1 MPESRTST
9 TLDPGFRRGDD
20 KDFSRTRFPL
30 YASRPKMLNLSHMRI
45 KSLVVL
51 LFAAFCAA
59 ACSKA
64 NDKVIAKVGSEKITE
79 SYLRQKLEEIAPN
92 AQSYLATKPGRKQF
106 LDILIN
112 EKMMIL
118 TARKSDTARSE
129 SYKQRVGIM
138 EKELKSKLDY
148 YKDYILAKM
157 WVEELRQGPVKVTDA
172 DVAEY
177 YAKNPY
183 EITVEHIVRPT
194 YEEAEAVIKK
204 VKAGADFAKTAKE
217 RSMDRDNV
225 RLPPVMFGEFM
236 PELEEMAFKMRTGEI
251 QGIVKTGL
259 GYHIL
264 KKISQTKP
272 DFAQVK
278 ERIRRIAEKKKF
290 DAYLAKFQ
298 AKAKVEILD
307 ENYK

>member
-1 MPESRTST
+1 MRTKF
-9 TLDPGFRRGDD
+9 L
-20 KDFSRTRFPL
+20 
-30 YASRPKMLNLSHMRI
+30 AA
-45 KSLVVL
+45 L
-51 LFAAFCAA
+51 LFAAFMAA
-59 ACSKA
+59 ACSKE

-106 LDILIN
+106 LDIIVN

-118 TARKSDTARSE
+118 AARKSDTARSE
-129 SYKQRVGIM
+129 DYKKRVSIM
-138 EKELKSKLDY
+138 ESELKSKLSY
-148 YKDYILAKM
+148 YKDYMLAKM

-172 DVAEY
+172 EVEEY
-177 YAKNPY
+177 YAKTPY
-183 EITVEHIVRPT
+183 EITVEHIVMST
-194 YEEAEAVIKK
+194 YEEAEAVIAK

-217 RSMDRDNV
+217 KSLDKDNI
-225 RLPPVMFGEFM
+225 RLSPVMLGEFM
-236 PELEEMAFKMRTGEI
+236 PELEEMAFKMRPGEI
-251 QGIVKTGL
+251 QGVVKTAL

-278 ERIRRIAEKKKF
+278 ERIRRIVEKKKF

-298 AKAKVEILD
+298 TKIKVEVLD